1 MDLWIHEKFGVDSVL
16 WIKPPRDRFLDPSV
30 IILSLLYI
38 YIYCRL
44 FRPRV
49 VSRLLDGKKIKTL
62 LEVL

>member
-1 MDLWIHEKFGVDSVL
+1 MEAFVDSQKI
-16 WIKPPRDRFLDPSV
+16 WSG
-30 IILSLLYI
+30 LSLVDQATSRKVFGSICYNVI